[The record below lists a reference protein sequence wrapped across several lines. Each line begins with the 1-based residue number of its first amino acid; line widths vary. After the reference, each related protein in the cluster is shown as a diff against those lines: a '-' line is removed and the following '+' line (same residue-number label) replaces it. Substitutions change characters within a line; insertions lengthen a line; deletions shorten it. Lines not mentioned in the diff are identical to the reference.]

1 MACSSGEHDNVA
13 RHYLEDT
20 SDFTAEPYG
29 SGSTGDPENFV
40 CVTVVMRE
48 SIDADSPGVCPSVGV
63 ESLFDGDSTVSRHIG
78 ERTFVNDHRPG
89 RVIRDGAVVGQEVM
103 GYIGHRISD

>member
-1 MACSSGEHDNVA
+1 MACSSGEQDNVA

-48 SIDADSPGVCPSVGV
+48 GIDAVSPGVGPSVGV
-63 ESLFDGDSTVSRHIG
+63 EGGFDCSDPSSRLIS

-89 RVIRDGAVVGQEVM
+89 GMIRDSAVV
-103 GYIGHRISD
+103 R